1 MALFSAVR
9 VSTGRFGDVD
19 PGQWWADWILNGL
32 LGEKGGEVGVGAW
45 AGGEAEA
52 EGRDA
57 TVSSTQKSLIF
68 DAAVEK
74 GE

>member
-1 MALFSAVR
+1 M
-9 VSTGRFGDVD
+9 
-19 PGQWWADWILNGL
+19 
-32 LGEKGGEVGVGAW
+32 GVGAW